1 MKDVILIAL
10 LATIF
15 TWLITALGS
24 AMVFLIKKENNLIMS
39 LLFGF
44 GAGVMIAASFFSLI
58 LPGIELAEELNQIN
72 WLIVGL
78 GFLFGGLFILII
90 DLFLTK
96 CDYQNYKSQNN
107 SINKFLLVLA
117 ITLHNIPEGMAIG
130 VAVATCGL
138 NGTGYEPALMLALGI
153 GLQNFPE
160 GVAVSV
166 PLKIDGMKKGKAFF
180 YGQLSG
186 FVEPISALLGV
197 VLVYFI
203 ESILPFVLGMAAGAM
218 IYVVVSELI
227 PSSQNRNS
235 RWGTIGVMI
244 GFVVMMILDVALG

>member
-1 MKDVILIAL
+1 MKDIILIAL
-10 LATIF
+10 ASTIF

-24 AMVFLIKKENNLIMS
+24 AMVFLINKENDLIMS

-44 GAGVMIAASFFSLI
+44 GAGVMIAASFFSLL

-72 WLIVGL
+72 WLTVGT
-78 GFLFGGLFILII
+78 GFLFGGIIILLI
-90 DLFLTK
+90 DLFLSK
-96 CDYQNYKSQNN
+96 YNYQNYKSSNN
-107 SINKFLLVLA
+107 SINKFLLILA

-130 VAVATCGL
+130 VATATCGL
-138 NGTGYEPALMLALGI
+138 NGLGFEPALMLALGI

-166 PLKIDGMKKGKAFF
+166 PLKVDGMKKTKAFF

-186 FVEPISALLGV
+186 FVEPISAVIGV

-203 ESILPFVLGMAAGAM
+203 RSILPFVLGMAAGAM

-227 PSSQNRNS
+227 PSSQSLNS
-235 RWGTIGVMI
+235 RWGTLGVMI